1 MKKQLT
7 TSFDEL
13 MQNYYGS
20 SGSSDLSNAGKI
32 EALFANYY
40 GKPAVQRDRN
50 TPSSVVLSLSCD
62 DGEMLQQHPKGQR
75 FEEYVAQHSIA
86 DAEFEEYV
94 VERGALSRASSLE
107 AQAEGLPAEEVSA
120 FQEYQVDVLQP
131 LNEASAPG
139 SRTAA
144 DASPSAAALPPD
156 RMDRRQSQVT
166 VAPPPSANQETSRAE
181 ATDDDFIAD
190 MQSILTGQKVFDPLS
205 KKTVEKDQ
213 LVRPPSNSSPNDG
226 NDLPVPEAKNSQAIF
241 DRIAQSMQYANAY
254 DLGTVELEN
263 RFSDFD
269 KIFEI
274 QQKAVEEKK
283 SKNRQP
289 PAGDSSPGAK
299 VDSADFIQDLDAI
312 RKQHSALSA
321 PSERPT
327 VSSSTDVA
335 AVDVAADTSTPSE
348 RPTMSPST

>member
-1 MKKQLT
+1 
-7 TSFDEL
+7 
-13 MQNYYGS
+13 
-20 SGSSDLSNAGKI
+20 
-32 EALFANYY
+32 
-40 GKPAVQRDRN
+40 
-50 TPSSVVLSLSCD
+50 
-62 DGEMLQQHPKGQR
+62 
-75 FEEYVAQHSIA
+75 
-86 DAEFEEYV
+86 
-94 VERGALSRASSLE
+94 
-107 AQAEGLPAEEVSA
+107 
-120 FQEYQVDVLQP
+120 
-131 LNEASAPG
+131 
-139 SRTAA
+139 
-144 DASPSAAALPPD
+144 
-156 RMDRRQSQVT
+156 MDRRQSQVT